1 LYKIKKISNK
11 DSRQSK
17 SRQFGGRKQKQ
28 NTLLNKNKALNV
40 AYTGCRK
47 KCKRRKKRRGQE
59 LWQRRKSDFSLCFFF
74 IFSLVWSGYRLFFLH
89 TDGNHTIFNIIRFI
103 FTRFNI
109 PYKHIST
116 IDFITEFQRIVT
128 RENGFGKSTS
138 AGEREALDRTRSIFL
153 SSLQT
158 KGHIPCGLSLCNKNR
173 NPQGP
178 VTHKGKSKTGWAVL
192 KFFKKYI
199 SLKNIGHAQSM
210 EIFIKKIGRA
220 PPG

>member
-1 LYKIKKISNK
+1 MLHTQGAEKNVNAGKKGEA
-11 DSRQSK
+11 K
-17 SRQFGGRKQKQ
+17 SFGRGGRA
-28 NTLLNKNKALNV
+28 TSVYVSSLSFLSFGV
-40 AYTGCRK
+40 AT
-47 KCKRRKKRRGQE
+47 
-59 LWQRRKSDFSLCFFF
+59 DCF
-74 IFSLVWSGYRLFFLH
+74 VFLH

-210 EIFIKKIGRA
+210 EIFIKK
-220 PPG
+220 